1 MNIKIKKNGVKK
13 APNQEEAVDLE
24 KEVEDTE
31 PVLSSDQVEDKSE
44 ESNVSDIFGKE
55 EKEIE
60 VDEINPE
67 LIIKDLTD
75 SNKGL
80 NDENTKLTNEINAY
94 KDRLVKT
101 LAEYENFRKR
111 TAKEK
116 EEIYNSACEDILKN
130 VFPILD
136 NIERAASIEG
146 APEDIKKGLDMTLKQ
161 FNESLSKL
169 QVEEIDASGEFDPN
183 IHNAVMHVE
192 DENIGKN
199 TVVEVFQK
207 GYKRGN
213 KVLRHSMV
221 KVVN

>member
-1 MNIKIKKNGVKK
+1 
-13 APNQEEAVDLE
+13 
-24 KEVEDTE
+24 
-31 PVLSSDQVEDKSE
+31 
-44 ESNVSDIFGKE
+44 
-55 EKEIE
+55 
-60 VDEINPE
+60 
-67 LIIKDLTD
+67 
-75 SNKGL
+75 L
-80 NDENTKLTNEINAY
+80 NDENTKLTNELNAY

-101 LAEYENFRKR
+101 IAEYENFRKR

-136 NIERAASIEG
+136 NIERAASIDG
-146 APEDIKKGLDMTLKQ
+146 ASDDIKKGLEMTLKQ

-169 QVEEIDASGEFDPN
+169 QIEEIDASGEFDPN
-183 IHNAVMHVE
+183 LHNAVMHGE

-199 TVVEVFQK
+199 TVVEVLQK
-207 GYKRGN
+207 GFKRGN